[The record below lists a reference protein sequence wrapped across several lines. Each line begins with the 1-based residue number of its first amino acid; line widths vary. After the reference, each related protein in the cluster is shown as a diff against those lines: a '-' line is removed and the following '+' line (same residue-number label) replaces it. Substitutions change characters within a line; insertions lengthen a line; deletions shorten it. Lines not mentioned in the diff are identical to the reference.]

1 MQRGLTDAYRRSGFQ
16 FLGVILV
23 TAIPFGIYDLNGN
36 ANEWVSEPW
45 KQPPHRAAIKGGW
58 WGPVR
63 NRCRAITTAH
73 DETYLGYEVGFRC
86 CKDAT
91 PE

>member
-1 MQRGLTDAYRRSGFQ
+1 VS
-16 FLGVILV
+16 
-23 TAIPFGIYDLNGN
+23 PFGIYDLNGN

-73 DETYLGYEVGFRC
+73 DEKYLGYEVGFRC
-86 CKDAT
+86 CKDAAT
-91 PE
+91 E

>member
-1 MQRGLTDAYRRSGFQ
+1 MKRIDGRRPIGENKECVS
-16 FLGVILV
+16 
-23 TAIPFGIYDLNGN
+23 PFGIYDLNGN